1 MTAHCA
7 YAKTSLCVC
16 VQGVTLCS
24 VSGVSDDHSEGPG
37 EAGWLG
43 PYLHHLPAQW
53 DHGEPGISDG
63 SALQT

>member
-1 MTAHCA
+1 M
-7 YAKTSLCVC
+7 
-16 VQGVTLCS
+16 QGVTLCG

-53 DHGEPGISDG
+53 DHWEPGISVG
-63 SALQT
+63 TALQT